1 MSDLNQCTITGR
13 LGADVETRRTQDGK
27 PIVNLRVACSETWRS
42 NGERKE
48 RTEWFSVVIWS
59 EGLCKIAEQYLK
71 KGSKVLLQG
80 KMQTRKWQDQSGND
94 RYSTELVLQGFD
106 AKLIMLDGPSRTGES
121 GDTMTAHNGEVY
133 DRADVMEHVG
143 SSKRDAR
150 NSYGGS
156 DRQQSSYDRNDDDDG
171 YQGGRTG
178 GFSRDLDDDIPF

>member
-27 PIVNLRVACSETWRS
+27 PIVNLRVACSETWKS

-106 AKLIMLDGPSRTGES
+106 AKLIMLDGPSGES
-121 GDTMTAHNGEVY
+121 
-133 DRADVMEHVG
+133 RA
-143 SSKRDAR
+143 
-150 NSYGGS
+150 S
-156 DRQQSSYDRNDDDDG
+156 DRQHSSYDRQDDDDG
-171 YQGGRTG
+171 YQAGRTG
-178 GFSRDLDDDIPF
+178 GISRDLDDDIPFTMEWR

>member
-27 PIVNLRVACSETWRS
+27 PIVNLRVACSETWKS

-106 AKLIMLDGPSRTGES
+106 AKLIMLDGPSGES
-121 GDTMTAHNGEVY
+121 
-133 DRADVMEHVG
+133 R
-143 SSKRDAR
+143 
-150 NSYGGS
+150 GS
-156 DRQQSSYDRNDDDDG
+156 DRQQSSYDRQDDDDG
-171 YQGGRTG
+171 YQAGRTG
-178 GFSRDLDDDIPF
+178 GISRDLDDDIPFAPEWR

>member
-42 NGERKE
+42 NGDRKE

-59 EGLCKIAEQYLK
+59 EGLCKVAEQYLK

-94 RYSTELVLQGFD
+94 RYSTELVLQGYD
-106 AKLIMLDGPSRTGES
+106 AKLIMLDGPS
-121 GDTMTAHNGEVY
+121 GD
-133 DRADVMEHVG
+133 
-143 SSKRDAR
+143 SKPQTTRD
-150 NSYGGS
+150 NDQDSYGN
-156 DRQQSSYDRNDDDDG
+156 R
-171 YQGGRTG
+171 
-178 GFSRDLDDDIPF
+178 FSRDLDDADSIPF